1 MELIHRFQQLI
12 NRVWI
17 ISWVFKIQKLDFTK
31 SEHYERLFMNIFQN
45 IRFQQSVI
53 EGSQKNID
61 DSIAKLINAINSLPN
76 IEARE
81 RDGLLLMKN
90 ATKSGIGVGIDP
102 RTYNSMGDLITDI
115 INWKF
120 YGRNYES
127 TTFDH
132 LQGLV
137 QQLEDVQGLLK
148 DQLQSIVNEIPN
160 KNYQLSIEV
169 CGSGIRL
176 THRLDM
182 VETSC
187 VIPACEITSKDE
199 LLARIDDFLDK
210 I

>member
-17 ISWVFKIQKLDFTK
+17 ISWIFKIQKLDFTK

-53 EGSQKNID
+53 EGAQKNID
-61 DSIAKLINAINSLPN
+61 DSIAKLVDAVNSLPN
-76 IEARE
+76 IEAHE
-81 RDGLLLMKN
+81 YDGLLMIKN
-90 ATKSGIGVGIDP
+90 ITKSGIGVGIDP

-115 INWKF
+115 TNWKF
-120 YGRNYES
+120 YGLSYEP
-127 TTFDH
+127 TNFDH
-132 LQGLV
+132 LQGLI

>member
-1 MELIHRFQQLI
+1 
-12 NRVWI
+12 
-17 ISWVFKIQKLDFTK
+17 
-31 SEHYERLFMNIFQN
+31 MNIFQN

-53 EGSQKNID
+53 EDAQKNID
-61 DSIAKLINAINSLPN
+61 DSVAKLVDAVNSLPN
-76 IEARE
+76 IEAHE
-81 RDGLLLMKN
+81 YDGRLMMKN

-115 INWKF
+115 TNWKF
-120 YGRNYES
+120 YGRSYEP
-127 TTFDH
+127 TRFDH

-137 QQLEDVQGLLK
+137 QQLKDVQGLLK
-148 DQLQSIVNEIPN
+148 DQLQAIVDEIPD

-169 CGSGIRL
+169 CDSGIRL
-176 THRLDM
+176 IHRLDM

-199 LLARIDDFLDK
+199 LSARINDFLNR